1 MGAWNWKVYW
11 ELEQKT
17 VDGWDESSIR
27 LFNEDKEPQ
36 VPIQLV
42 HFHGPKPKN
51 GANEIASCDMRAVQ
65 NVLQGGTNN
74 RPFHP
79 DYEQF
84 VSHGMCCDG
93 GKTAAWVL
101 KLYER

>member
-74 RPFHP
+74 PLSIPTTNSLSRTACAVMGERLRPG
-79 DYEQF
+79 Y
-84 VSHGMCCDG
+84 
-93 GKTAAWVL
+93 
-101 KLYER
+101 